1 MMKLSLLTLSL
12 VAFALVGQRVSATK
26 LTTKIVKKRVADI
39 DACLAGG
46 GSCKVTAQC
55 PSGYL
60 ATGGRC
66 CVVFAGEPTASCFAL
81 AGIGSNDPFI
91 VEGFTS
97 GTDATGYFCNPN
109 PEVATLSLAATTP
122 SATTDLVA
130 VAACIKLLL
139 Q

>member
-1 MMKLSLLTLSL
+1 MTKLSLLTLSL
-12 VAFALVGQRVSATK
+12 VAFAFAGQRVSATR

-39 DACLAGG
+39 NACLNGD

-81 AGIGSNDPFI
+81 AGIGSEDPLI

-109 PEVATLSLAATTP
+109 PEVAALSAAATP

-130 VAACIKLLL
+130 VAACIKLVL